1 MSFIGTE
8 FNIKD
13 NTVYHNWKEFF
24 NADAKTFWLRDY
36 YPVNW
41 EFSDKGFIY
50 FNPYDLSKKVKITD
64 SNKMPNNVLASY
76 VSDNNESYY
85 FPRSWNWQK
94 IKINSSLVNK

>member
-41 EFSDKGFIY
+41 
-50 FNPYDLSKKVKITD
+50 
-64 SNKMPNNVLASY
+64 
-76 VSDNNESYY
+76 
-85 FPRSWNWQK
+85 
-94 IKINSSLVNK
+94 

>member
-41 EFSDKGFIY
+41 EFSDKDFIY